1 MLVVQLSRSSASN
14 PRRSVIVRMPLDVYR
29 KARRCTH
36 GPYTIVAVV
45 RVDPRI
51 ID

>member
-1 MLVVQLSRSSASN
+1 MLVVQLSRSSASK
-14 PRRSVIVRMPLDVYR
+14 RSVIVRMPLDVYR
-29 KARRCTH
+29 KARSRCTH

>member
-1 MLVVQLSRSSASN
+1 MLVVQLSRSSASH
-14 PRRSVIVRMPLDVYR
+14 PRSVIVRMPLDVYR